1 MAEVRETIS
10 IGSKADT
17 RGFKKTESAA
27 AKLGKTLKGL
37 AGTIGITFGTAQ
49 IINFGKS
56 SVRAFAEAEK
66 ANIKLANVIKNL
78 GLSFAQANI
87 QHELDKIS
95 ASSGIAGETLAQA
108 FQSIASTTG
117 SAVKSQELLNL
128 ALDVSKGS
136 GVDLITVSQDL
147 AKAYVGQTRG
157 LVKYNLGLTRGQ
169 LTTAKFVDLQAKL
182 NEQFGGS
189 NARFLE
195 TYAGKMQVLGEA
207 AENAREI
214 IGKGLVDALGLIGGK
229 GTNDITAATRAMD
242 SLAVATA
249 DVIRGQGVVLS
260 NLGGIGNGT
269 VDKIASAVKLYFKEV
284 LGIQALQDLGA
295 ASRPRPTAGRRFM
308 GGAQANLYDSD
319 VAAQKRFQKDQ
330 KKFQDAQLLAEKK
343 RAAELKKQ
351 NALKK
356 AGTVFDLEQIGIIAA
371 LKNKLSEDDR
381 LRLQAQLAILNEND
395 VLATSLTR
403 QILMAQDQSGKLYQY
418 FLSIGDAKIK
428 NPFAFLD
435 EWIMEFQKKLNNLK
449 VPSLSTSAGGGTT
462 IGSGGGSLIIAN
474 DSITVKNKDVGTNVG
489 TPFGQAGSF
498 VDSIGTPFGQAG
510 SFVDRMGTPFGQAGS
525 VIELRITGE
534 GDITNAIAKGLQNQ
548 SLSTGDSSYINRRTG
563 GFAG

>member
-27 AKLGKTLKGL
+27 NKLAKTLKSL
-37 AGTIGITFGTAQ
+37 AGTIGVTFGTAQ
-49 IINFGKS
+49 IINFGKA
-56 SVRAFAEAEK
+56 SVKAFREAEA
-66 ANIKLANVIKNL
+66 ANVKLANVIKNL

-108 FQSIASTTG
+108 FQSIATTTG

-169 LTTAKFVDLQAKL
+169 LTTAKFVELQTKL

-189 NARFLE
+189 NAKFLE

-214 IGKGLVDALGLIGGK
+214 IGKGLVDALGLLAGQ
-229 GTNDITAATRAMD
+229 GTNDINKATAAMD
-242 SLAVATA
+242 SLAVSTA
-249 DVIRGQGVVLS
+249 DVIRGQAVVLS

-269 VDKIASAVKLYFKEV
+269 VAKVGNAVKTYFKEV

-295 ASRPRPTAGRRFM
+295 ASRPRPRAGRRFM
-308 GGAQANLYDSD
+308 GGAQANLYDSAA
-319 VAAQKRFQKDQ
+319 AAQKRFQKEQ

-356 AGTVFDLEQIGIIAA
+356 AGSVFDLEQIQRLAA
-371 LKNKLSEDDR
+371 LRGKLSEDDR
-381 LRLQAQLAILNEND
+381 MRVQAQLAILNEND
-395 VLATSLTR
+395 VLAKDLTR
-403 QILMAQDQSGKLYQY
+403 QILMAQDDTGRLYQY
-418 FLSIGDAKIK
+418 FLSVGDAKIK
-428 NPFAFLD
+428 NPFEFLD
-435 EWIMEFQKKLNNLK
+435 EWLRDFQNKLNNLK
-449 VPSLSTSAGGGTT
+449 FPSMPTAVAAAVAPTSGVVVGFTPTPMNPIPTAGPIQGPQIPSTNASAFSGTIPT
-462 IGSGGGSLIIAN
+462 GNFTYGQGNPLN
-474 DSITVKNKDVGTNVG
+474 TNVYV
-489 TPFGQAGSF
+489 TVQ
-498 VDSIGTPFGQAG
+498 
-510 SFVDRMGTPFGQAGS
+510 GS
-525 VIELRITGE
+525 VTTEEDLVSK
-534 GDITNAIAKGLQNQ
+534 IASGLQQ
-548 SLSTGDSSYINRRTG
+548 KSLSTGDSSYINRRTG

>member
-27 AKLGKTLKGL
+27 NKLAKTLKGL
-37 AGTIGITFGTAQ
+37 AGTIGVTFGTAQ
-49 IINFGKS
+49 VINFGKA
-56 SVRAFAEAEK
+56 SVKAFREAEA
-66 ANIKLANVIKNL
+66 ANVKLANVIKNL

-108 FQSIASTTG
+108 FQSIATTTG

-169 LTTAKFVDLQAKL
+169 LTTAKFVELQTKL

-189 NARFLE
+189 NAKFLE
-195 TYAGKMQVLGEA
+195 TYAGRMQVLGEA

-214 IGKGLVDALGLIGGK
+214 IGKGLVDALGLLAGQ
-229 GTNDITAATRAMD
+229 GTNDINKATAAMD
-242 SLAVATA
+242 SLAVSTA
-249 DVIRGQGVVLS
+249 DVIRGQAVVLS

-269 VDKIASAVKLYFKEV
+269 VAKVGNAVKTYFKEV

-295 ASRPRPTAGRRFM
+295 ASRPRPRAGRRFM

-319 VAAQKRFQKDQ
+319 AAAQKRFQKEQ

-356 AGTVFDLEQIGIIAA
+356 AGSVFDLEQIQRLAA
-371 LKNKLSEDDR
+371 LRGKLSEDDR
-381 LRLQAQLAILNEND
+381 MRVQAQLAILNEND
-395 VLATSLTR
+395 VLAKDLTR
-403 QILMAQDQSGKLYQY
+403 QILMAQDETGRLYQY
-418 FLSIGDAKIK
+418 FLSVGDAKIK
-428 NPFAFLD
+428 NPFEFLD
-435 EWIMEFQKKLNNLK
+435 EWLRDFQSKLNNLK
-449 VPSLSTSAGGGTT
+449 FPSMPTAVAAAVAPTSGVVVGFTPTPMNPIPTAGPIQGPQIPSTNASAFSGTIPT
-462 IGSGGGSLIIAN
+462 GNFTYGQGNPLN
-474 DSITVKNKDVGTNVG
+474 TNVYV
-489 TPFGQAGSF
+489 TVQ
-498 VDSIGTPFGQAG
+498 
-510 SFVDRMGTPFGQAGS
+510 GS
-525 VIELRITGE
+525 VTTEQDLI
-534 GDITNAIAKGLQNQ
+534 NSIASGLQQ
-548 SLSTGDSSYINRRTG
+548 KSLSTGDSSYINRRTG

>member
-17 RGFKKTESAA
+17 RGFKKAESAA
-27 AKLGKTLKGL
+27 ASLGKTLKGL
-37 AGTIGITFGTAQ
+37 AGTLGLTLSTAAV
-49 IINFGKS
+49 INFGKS
-56 SVRAFAEAEK
+56 AVRAFQEAEA
-66 ANIKLANVIKNL
+66 ANVKLANVIDNL
-78 GLSFAQANI
+78 GLAFAQTNI

-169 LTTAKFVDLQAKL
+169 LTTAKFAELQEKL
-182 NEQFGGS
+182 NQQFGGA
-189 NARFLE
+189 NAKFLD
-195 TYAGKMQVLGEA
+195 TYAGKLQVLGEA

-214 IGKGLVDALGLIGGK
+214 IGKGLVDALGLLAGQ
-229 GTNDITAATRAMD
+229 GTNDINKATAAMD
-242 SLAVATA
+242 SLAVSTA
-249 DVIRGQGVVLS
+249 DVIRGQAVVLS

-269 VDKIASAVKLYFKEV
+269 VAKVGNAVKTYFKEV

-319 VAAQKRFQKDQ
+319 AAAQKRFQLEQ

-356 AGTVFDLEQIGIIAA
+356 AGTIFDLTQTQIIAA
-371 LKNKLSEDDR
+371 LKGKISADERRR
-381 LRLQAQLAILNEND
+381 LELQLA
-395 VLATSLTR
+395 LATENMDEVQKLTTELAR
-403 QILMAQDQSGKLYQY
+403 SQGLGTELAK
-418 FLSIGDAKIK
+418 FLADLPDAK
-428 NPFAFLD
+428 NPFEAWKKFLD
-435 EWIMEFQKKLNNLK
+435 GIELQAARIASTKFTM
-449 VPSLSTSAGGGTT
+449 PDMSSLY
-462 IGSGGGSLIIAN
+462 
-474 DSITVKNKDVGTNVG
+474 G
-489 TPFGQAGSF
+489 TPVPNFTPYLTAPFPTAGTGN
-498 VDSIGTPFGQAG
+498 VQGPTI
-510 SFVDRMGTPFGQAGS
+510 VINNAGS
-525 VIELRITGE
+525 VVTS
-534 GDITNAIAKGLQNQ
+534 Q
-548 SLSTGDSSYINRRTG
+548 SLIDEIRGGLNVAALSGSSANVERRIG
-563 GFAG
+563 GW